1 MNAAASMTHEAALIE
16 AYEEWQR
23 LAELE
28 GKGIRTS
35 DWTLVTDCQNRISA
49 LQTHSVRLTSS
60 ARQEWRLSGAD
71 LAQKEANLRQT
82 LSALMELEMA
92 NSASLGAAKESAG
105 AKLNQLGIARQNLKR
120 VERSYSSV
128 GSGLLNS
135 VS

>member
-1 MNAAASMTHEAALIE
+1 MTHEAALIE

-23 LAELE
+23 LVELE

-105 AKLNQLGIARQNLKR
+105 AKLNQLGITRQNLKR